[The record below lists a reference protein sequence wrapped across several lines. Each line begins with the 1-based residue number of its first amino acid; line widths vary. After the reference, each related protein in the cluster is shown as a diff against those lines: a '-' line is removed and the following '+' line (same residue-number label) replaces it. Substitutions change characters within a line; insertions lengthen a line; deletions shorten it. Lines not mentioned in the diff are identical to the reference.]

1 MPGSLRSPPALESSC
16 ESRLLAEFAE
26 NACFSLELARKGVAH
41 LGYTHRTLFAKKIDL
56 DWVISLP
63 CRDDLAEKI
72 DAFVS
77 RFGRLQ
83 DHLGEKLIPR
93 FAALVGES
101 PKTMIDTLAFAE
113 RAGWLDDAEVFFG
126 ARKLRNLLVP
136 EYLSDPALF
145 LEALKSAEGAT
156 HMLLGVVDA
165 ISSYARTIGL
175 IRE

>member
-1 MPGSLRSPPALESSC
+1 MKVAYLP
-16 ESRLLAEFAE
+16 EFAE
-26 NACFSLELARKGVAH
+26 NASLALDLAHKEAAH
-41 LGYTHRTLFAKKIDL
+41 LGYTHRTLFAQEIDL
-56 DWVISLP
+56 NWVISLS
-63 CRDDLAEKI
+63 CRDDLAEKV

-93 FAALVGES
+93 FAALVGEN

-113 RAGWLDDAEVFFG
+113 RVGWLDDAEVFFG
-126 ARKLRNLLVP
+126 ARKLRNLLVH
-136 EYLSDPALF
+136 EYLSDPELF

-156 HMLLGVVDA
+156 HMLLGVVEA

-175 IRE
+175 TRE